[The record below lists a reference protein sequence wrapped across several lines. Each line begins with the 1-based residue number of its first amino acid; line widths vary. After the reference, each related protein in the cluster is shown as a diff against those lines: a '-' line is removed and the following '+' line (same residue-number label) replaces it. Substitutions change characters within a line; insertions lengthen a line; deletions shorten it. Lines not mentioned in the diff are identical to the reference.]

1 MNRAVSKEFTP
12 SINKS
17 DLVKIMS
24 KNQKYLAAKDV
35 EVVIRSLINI
45 LSNSLSSGERI
56 EIRGFGSF
64 NLHYHPARSGRNPRT
79 GESVNISG
87 KYIPRF
93 KPSKELR
100 KRVL

>member
-12 SINKS
+12 SMTKS
-17 DLVKIMS
+17 DLIKVLS
-24 KNQKYLAAKDV
+24 KKQRYLASKDV
-35 EVVIRSLINI
+35 EVAVKSLINI

>member
-12 SINKS
+12 SMTKS
-17 DLVKIMS
+17 DLVKVLS
-24 KNQKYLAAKDV
+24 KNQRYLAPKDV
-35 EVVIRSLINI
+35 QVVVKSLINI

-64 NLHYHPARSGRNPRT
+64 NLHYHPPRSGRNPRT
-79 GESVNISG
+79 GESVNIPG
-87 KYIPRF
+87 KYVPYF

-100 KRVL
+100 KRVQ

>member
-12 SINKS
+12 SMTKS
-17 DLVKIMS
+17 DLIKVLS
-24 KNQKYLAAKDV
+24 KKQRYLASKDV
-35 EVVIRSLINI
+35 EVAIKSLINI

-64 NLHYHPARSGRNPRT
+64 NLHYHPPRSGKNPRT

-87 KYIPRF
+87 KYVPHF
-93 KPSKELR
+93 KPAKELR
-100 KRVL
+100 QRVL